1 MMLTSKLLREQYVS
15 KYTRVVWRLSTAGDS
30 PAQAVVRIGFRYSE
44 GAICRMTHFT
54 FIA

>member
-15 KYTRVVWRLSTAGDS
+15 KYTRVVWRLSTPGDF
-30 PAQAVVRIGFRYSE
+30 PAAAIVRIWLRYSE
-44 GAICRMTHFT
+44 GAICRITHFT